1 MTATVFNDKM
11 WMWLLEFK
19 WVVKQVMGFFFS
31 ALAGGYTHPEGE
43 IVNLIEGE
51 SIIRANLN

>member
-1 MTATVFNDKM
+1 MSCLTSYGV
-11 WMWLLEFK
+11 
-19 WVVKQVMGFFFS
+19 FFS
-31 ALAGGYTHPEGE
+31 ALAGGYTHPKGE